1 MSVGRGAF
9 LVPRLLLRALASKQE
24 RARAKMRLLLLLLLS
39 AAAAAHR
46 ASPPN
51 SYENVA
57 LSTGVTLSTLV
68 AGNASAA
75 APVILFLHGFPAGSW
90 MWSGVVADAALASF
104 RLVAPD
110 LRGYNRSSAPVG
122 VENYALPLLA
132 ADVAALVGAVSPGGR
147 VHLVA
152 HDWGGAIAW
161 WVAAARPDLLLS
173 LSIVDMAHP
182 LGWISAVRS
191 DATQQAASAYVLSFV
206 NPAFT
211 AFAEAGDFALLKS
224 IYAAEPFWASV
235 EPAFESSWS
244 VAGTVDAALN
254 YYRANIKPHCPLS
267 CVSAAC
273 WQQGVDSA
281 FDDMP
286 NGGYTPAALRVLVQ
300 FGMRDSA
307 FDVPKQLDFISTMV
321 RGALS
326 VVRFPNATHWLPQE
340 QPAAVAANIAAFVS
354 GAQQQVQSESP

>member
-1 MSVGRGAF
+1 LCAESAVSAQQQ
-9 LVPRLLLRALASKQE
+9 LR
-24 RARAKMRLLLLLLLS
+24 
-39 AAAAAHR
+39 
-46 ASPPN
+46 
-51 SYENVA
+51 YENIT
-57 LSTGVTLSTLV
+57 LSTGVTLSTLF

-90 MWSGVVADAALASF
+90 MWEGVVADASLAGF

-110 LRGYNRSSAPVG
+110 MRGYNRSSAPAG
-122 VENYALPLLA
+122 VANYALPLLA
-132 ADVAALVGAVSPGGR
+132 ADVAALIGAVAPGGR
-147 VHLVA
+147 VHLAA

-161 WVAAARPDLLLS
+161 WVASARPDLLLS

-182 LGWISAVRS
+182 IGWISAVRTVP
-191 DATQQAASAYVLSFV
+191 AQQAASAYVLSFV

-211 AFAEAGDFALLKS
+211 AYAVADDFALLKS
-224 IYAAEPFWASV
+224 IYASEPFWLSA
-235 EPAFESSWS
+235 EPAYESSWG

-254 YYRANIKPHCPLS
+254 YYRANVRPHCPLS
-267 CVSAAC
+267 CVDASC
-273 WQQGVDSA
+273 WTQGVDSS

-286 NGGYTPAALRVLVQ
+286 SGGYTAAALPVLVQ

-307 FDVPKQLDFISTMV
+307 FDVPFQLDFIATMV

-340 QPAAVAANIAAFVS
+340 EPAAVAANIAAFVVSS
-354 GAQQQVQSESP
+354 GATQQA

>member
-1 MSVGRGAF
+1 
-9 LVPRLLLRALASKQE
+9 
-24 RARAKMRLLLLLLLS
+24 MRLLLLLGVLLS
-39 AAAAAHR
+39 ASAAAHR
-46 ASPPN
+46 ASP
-51 SYENVA
+51 SYENVT
-57 LSTGVTLSTLV
+57 LPTGVTLSTLV

-90 MWSGVVADAALASF
+90 MWSSVVADAALASF

-122 VENYALPLLA
+122 VANYALPLLA
-132 ADVAALVGAVSPGGR
+132 ADVAALIGAVAPGGR
-147 VHLVA
+147 VHLAA

-161 WVAAARPDLLLS
+161 WVAAAHPDLLLS

-191 DATQQAASAYVLSFV
+191 DAAQQAASAYVLSFV
-206 NPAFT
+206 NPSFT

-224 IYAAEPFWASV
+224 IYASEPFWPSV

-254 YYRANIKPHCPLS
+254 YYRANVRPHCPLS

-273 WQQGVDSA
+273 WLQGVDSA
-281 FDDMP
+281 FDDIP

-307 FDVPKQLDFISTMV
+307 FDVPAQLAFIATKV

-340 QPAAVAANIAAFVS
+340 QPAAVAANIAAFVG
-354 GAQQQVQSESP
+354 GAQLQLQQSESP